1 MDGFDHNSC
10 KVLAATNRLD
20 VIDPA
25 LLRPGRFGTI
35 LYVGVPNAEAK
46 FENLKALTRK
56 GLPPLDSN
64 LDLKKL
70 ANDKRLNYFTGA
82 DLKGLLELAHS
93 IATNELKERF
103 KRLNQDELRITVSHI
118 EKALKEKEAS
128 VNPKQLAKYQKFVR
142 QIDQDLEAI

>member
-1 MDGFDHNSC
+1 MDGFDYNNC

-35 LYVGVPNAEAK
+35 LYVGIPNVEEK
-46 FENLKALTRK
+46 FEILKALTRN
-56 GLPPLDSN
+56 GLPPLAKD

-70 ANDKRLNYFTGA
+70 ASDKRINYFTGA

-93 IATNELKERF
+93 FATNELKE
-103 KRLNQDELRITVSHI
+103 KLGTLNKNDLKITINHI
-118 EKALKEKEAS
+118 EKALKEKESS
-128 VNPKQLAKYQKFVR
+128 VNSKQLAKYQKFVR
-142 QIDQDLEAI
+142 QLNIEVI